1 MVTKNGFAISDNDR
15 RLIRDHTLLIREAL
29 FSCTTETQVEC
40 AVGFARY
47 LNRVGLNGEN
57 FWLFLRLLMTNNP
70 WVIDEL
76 LHDREAG
83 LLFSTICPDAELIEV
98 AFQILFSRHPDE
110 LYPRA
115 LEAVLGIIQ
124 SAYFDPDDGY
134 RIRRLSVMDINALG
148 KFLHKDLPQD
158 QPLNRLILDILDKI
172 AHIGDYYGEP
182 DKNVLSKHAF
192 NVRFAYFDRTREMV
206 DAIPV
211 YLAADESADFKI
223 TAKQLGT
230 VLKTLKKPKVLILN
244 SPNNPTGAVYTR
256 TELEAIANVCIKHDL
271 LVISDEIYEKLI
283 YDGEEHFSIAQVS
296 DEIKQRTIV
305 INGVSKAFAMTGWRM
320 GYAAGPID
328 IIKAATRLQ
337 GHTTSCVTS
346 ITQMASVTALIEDD
360 GSIENMR
367 QEFDRRRKF
376 LVEEINRIPHVS
388 CSLPK
393 GAFYTMANVG
403 YYIKNNCKGINNT
416 DDLCIYL
423 LENAHI
429 AVVTGTAFG
438 MENYVR
444 FSYANSLEN
453 LKTGMVR
460 FKDGLLSLCSDPL

>member
-1 MVTKNGFAISDNDR
+1 MSEYISQRAKAIKPSP
-15 RLIRDHTLLIREAL
+15 TLTMHAKAREMAAKGIN
-29 FSCTTETQVEC
+29 VI
-40 AVGFARY
+40 
-47 LNRVGLNGEN
+47 N
-57 FWLFLRLLMTNNP
+57 FG
-70 WVIDEL
+70 V
-76 LHDREAG
+76 
-83 LLFSTICPDAELIEV
+83 
-98 AFQILFSRHPDE
+98 
-110 LYPRA
+110 
-115 LEAVLGIIQ
+115 
-124 SAYFDPDDGY
+124 
-134 RIRRLSVMDINALG
+134 
-148 KFLHKDLPQD
+148 
-158 QPLNRLILDILDKI
+158 
-172 AHIGDYYGEP
+172 GEP
-182 DKNVLSKHAF
+182 DFDTPDYIKNAGIQAIQDNFTRYTAAAGIPELRKAIVAKLKNENKLDYSPDEILVSPGAKASIATVLMAICNPGDEVLIPAPYWVSYPSQ
-192 NVRFAYFDRTREMV
+192 VEMV

-211 YLAADESADFKI
+211 YLPADESTDFKI
-223 TAKQLGT
+223 TAKQLDT